1 VYKKKV
7 EGAFIHSKRK
17 WLEEGEQNSHYF
29 FSLERRNFVSNTINK
44 LNIDGFTTDDH
55 TVISQYCSEFFNNLY
70 TSSYSQVT
78 ADAFLNSLQIKPIE
92 KHERESCDKPIT
104 ISELLEAISHLKN
117 SKSPGTDGL
126 TSELYK
132 LFSKELAPF
141 LVEVFA
147 ESIER
152 QFLPP
157 TLTQG

>member
-1 VYKKKV
+1 
-7 EGAFIHSKRK
+7 
-17 WLEEGEQNSHYF
+17 
-29 FSLERRNFVSNTINK
+29 
-44 LNIDGFTTDDH
+44 
-55 TVISQYCSEFFNNLY
+55 
-70 TSSYSQVT
+70 
-78 ADAFLNSLQIKPIE
+78 LQIKPIE

-157 TLTQG
+157 TLTQGLITLLPKPKKDKLYIDNWRPICLLNNDYKLLALILARRLKKVLDSVID

>member
-1 VYKKKV
+1 M
-7 EGAFIHSKRK
+7 
-17 WLEEGEQNSHYF
+17 
-29 FSLERRNFVSNTINK
+29 
-44 LNIDGFTTDDH
+44 
-55 TVISQYCSEFFNNLY
+55 Y

-78 ADAFLNSLQIKPIE
+78 ADAFLNSLQIKPIGKPE
-92 KHERESCDKPIT
+92 KDSCDKPIT
-104 ISELLEAISHLKN
+104 LSELSEAISHLKN

-152 QFLPP
+152 QYLPP
-157 TLTQG
+157 TLTQGLITFAPQTKKRQAIY